1 MIDQLSFSL
10 PRKVLL
16 NRENYFIS
24 RANRNAVS
32 LIENSKA
39 WPLNK
44 LILVGSEGSGKTHLA
59 SLWAEKVGAKTLS
72 STDLM
77 EEKISELSGSPV
89 LIEDIDRI
97 QRNRPAETVFF
108 HLHNLLNLETT
119 SLLMTSRLL
128 PGRLNFILE
137 DLQSRIMGSS
147 TVELETIDDELIAA
161 ILIKL
166 FADRQ
171 MYFSEKLLAYV
182 LLRIERSYL
191 AIRAFVEELDSRAMT
206 ENRVIGKRLVRD
218 ILDKVKQS

>member
-10 PRKVLL
+10 PRKVLH
-16 NRENYFIS
+16 NRENYFVS

-32 LIENSKA
+32 LIEDWNS

-59 SLWAEKVGAKTLS
+59 SLWAEEVGAKILS

-77 EEKISELSGSPV
+77 EEQISKLSGQPV
-89 LIEDIDRI
+89 LIEDIHKI
-97 QRNRPAETVFF
+97 QRNRPAETIFF
-108 HLHNLLNLETT
+108 HLHNLLNLENTN
-119 SLLMTSRLL
+119 LLMTSRLL

-137 DLQSRIMGSS
+137 DLQSRILGSS
-147 TVELETIDDELIAA
+147 IAELEAVDDDLLSAV
-161 ILIKL
+161 LVKM

-171 MYFSEKLLAYV
+171 MYFSDKLLAYV
-182 LLRIERSYL
+182 LLRIERSYI
-191 AIRAFVEELDSRAMT
+191 AIKTFVEEVDSRAMT

-218 ILDKVKQS
+218 ILDKGKQS

>member
-10 PRKVLL
+10 PEKVLH
-16 NRENYFIS
+16 NRENYFVS

-32 LIENSKA
+32 FIEDWNS

-59 SLWAEKVGAKTLS
+59 SLWAEEVGAKILS

-77 EEKISELSGSPV
+77 EEQISKLSGKPV
-89 LIEDIDRI
+89 LIEDIHKI
-97 QRNRPAETVFF
+97 QRNRPAETIFF
-108 HLHNLLNLETT
+108 HLHNLLNLENT

-137 DLQSRIMGSS
+137 DLQSRILGSS
-147 TVELETIDDELIAA
+147 IAELEAVDDDLLSAV
-161 ILIKL
+161 LVKM

-171 MYFSEKLLAYV
+171 MYFSDKLLAYV
-182 LLRIERSYL
+182 LLRIERSYI
-191 AIRAFVEELDSRAMT
+191 AIKTFVEEVDSRAMT

-218 ILDKVKQS
+218 ILDKGKQS

>member
-1 MIDQLSFSL
+1 M
-10 PRKVLL
+10 
-16 NRENYFIS
+16 
-24 RANRNAVS
+24 
-32 LIENSKA
+32 
-39 WPLNK
+39 
-44 LILVGSEGSGKTHLA
+44 VGSEGSGKTHLA

-97 QRNRPAETVFF
+97 QRNRPAETIFF
-108 HLHNLLNLETT
+108 HLHNLLNLENT

-137 DLQSRIMGSS
+137 DLQSRILGSS
-147 TVELETIDDELIAA
+147 IAELEAVDDDLLSAV
-161 ILIKL
+161 LVKL

-171 MYFSEKLLAYV
+171 MYFSDKLLAYV